1 MDETGENLS
10 NNNTENVTSSFA
22 SKCKDTAKYIGVGV
36 AAQVGLML
44 ATKGILNALGMDLEI
59 PVLTAV
65 AAPGTMMITKLLN
78 RPK

>member
-1 MDETGENLS
+1 MDETGENSS

-22 SKCKDTAKYIGVGV
+22 NKCKYEAKYLGVGV

-44 ATKGILNALGMDLEI
+44 ATKGILNALGIDLNI
-59 PVLTAV
+59 GVLTTM